1 MAIGLMGL
9 FIVLSIE
16 CWLLILSLNTLLFS
30 IAPSLTRSITY
41 SVLFISIVKSIA
53 YSILFN
59 FFVRAIPCS
68 VARSTAHSR
77 ESINRSFCRKVHH
90 SHPWWRPWYFPMHG
104 LLYHLLHRALH
115 RALYRWRPRKVRSFN
130 RLLPLCSNAHFN
142 ARFFI
147 DFFLARSGTLLA
159 SLLACWISH
168 FVVCSLEASSVV
180 TSPVWSQIDRNTRSL
195 ASQFADRS
203 ITRNQTKLLYSKFSF
218 SILCD
223 CQGFFTSL
231 KWSQ

>member
-1 MAIGLMGL
+1 MTIGLMGL

-59 FFVRAIPCS
+59 FFVRAVPCS

-90 SHPWWRPWYFPMHG
+90 SHPWWRPWHFPMHG
-104 LLYHLLHRALH
+104 LLYHLLH

-147 DFFLARSGTLLA
+147 DFFLARSGTLLG